1 VPIIDVADLSK
12 HYRAY
17 RKPEG
22 LKAALSGLFHREY
35 DAVKA
40 VDGVSFK
47 IEHGEMVGFLG
58 PNGAGKT
65 TTLKMLSGLLHP
77 TGGTVRVLGYEPFKR
92 EAAYQKQISLVMGQ
106 KNQLWPDLPAMDSFV
121 LNREIYDVPD
131 KQFRTILN
139 ELVDLLAI
147 GDEIR
152 TPVRQL
158 SLGQRMKCE
167 LVAALLHQPRV
178 LFLDEP
184 TIGLDVVIQARIR
197 DFFQRYNERNETTVL
212 LTSHDMDDV
221 EQLCSRVIV
230 IDHGALLYDGSLSRL
245 VERYAGTKQLTVVF
259 GQPVPHDEL
268 ARFGQV
274 NSYEDAGL
282 RATLSVP
289 RAEHSR
295 LAAALLAAYTIE
307 DLDIREPSLD
317 DVIARVFA
325 GRVAEAAP
333 VAASASASASTATTW
348 EVR

>member
-1 VPIIDVADLSK
+1 MPIIDVADLSK

-22 LKAALSGLFHREY
+22 LKAALTGLFHREY

-40 VDGVSFK
+40 VDSVSFK
-47 IEHGEMVGFLG
+47 IDHGEMVGFLG

-77 TGGTVRVLGYEPFKR
+77 TGGTVRVLGFEPFKR
-92 EAAYQKQISLVMGQ
+92 EAAYQRQISLVMGQ
-106 KNQLWPDLPAMDSFV
+106 KNQLWQDLPAMDSFV

-131 KQFRTILN
+131 KEFRAILG

-184 TIGLDVVIQARIR
+184 TIGLDVVVQARIR

-221 EQLCSRVIV
+221 EQLCRRVIV

-245 VERYAGTKQLTVVF
+245 VERYAGTKQLTLVF
-259 GQPVPHDEL
+259 GQPVPRDEL
-268 ARFGQV
+268 ARFGEV
-274 NSYEDAGL
+274 SSYEDEGL
-282 RATLSVP
+282 RSTLSVP
-289 RAEHSR
+289 RAQHSR
-295 LAAALLAAYTIE
+295 IAAALLDAYEVE
-307 DLDIREPSLD
+307 DLDIREPGLD

-325 GRVAEAAP
+325 GRATAATPTPSSAFATGQEA
-333 VAASASASASTATTW
+333 
-348 EVR
+348 R